1 MGAER
6 PARRVGGPAFVTH
19 RWVATQAEFDE
30 LVDTLCTEPR
40 YAIDTEF
47 HRERTYYPKLA
58 LVQFGWDDQI
68 VLVDPLA
75 VDMTSIRRLF
85 ASPSIAV
92 FHAAQQD
99 LDVLTY
105 SVGAVPERMFDTQ
118 LAAGFTGYSTPS
130 LLSLL
135 QAELGVVASKGDR
148 LTDWLRRPLT
158 ADQRHYAAGDVAH
171 LLELHDR
178 LTARLTGL
186 GRIDWALDACE
197 ELRTRP
203 AGASDPEQAW
213 LRLKD
218 VRVLK
223 SKSRGVAQAV
233 AAWRERRAAAVDVPV
248 RQILPD
254 LAILGI
260 SQKHPATQAELSQSR
275 GVEERHSR
283 GAIGAEILGAVQE
296 GLSRDV
302 GLPSPDGD
310 DLERSLRPAVTLVS
324 AWVSEVARAERI
336 DTALLA
342 TRSDLVALLRGDSEA
357 RLATGWRAEML
368 GDGIRSLV
376 EGRAGLTFD
385 GRGGLQL
392 IPTAER
398 PAVTPDPEPAPADP
412 APASG

>member
-1 MGAER
+1 M
-6 PARRVGGPAFVTH
+6 TH
-19 RWVATQAEFDE
+19 RWVADQAEFE
-30 LVDTLCTEPR
+30 AVLDTLCAEPR

-47 HRERTYYPKLA
+47 HRERTYFPKLA
-58 LVQFGWDDQI
+58 LVQLGWGDQI

-75 VDMTSIRRLF
+75 VDLSSIRRLF
-85 ASPSIAV
+85 SSPALAV

-99 LDVLTY
+99 LDVLTH
-105 SVGAVPERMFDTQ
+105 VVACVPEHMFDTQ

-158 ADQRHYAAGDVAH
+158 ADQQTYAAGDVAH

-178 LTARLTGL
+178 LTAKLESL
-186 GRIDWALDACE
+186 GRLQWSVDACE

-260 SQKHPATQAELSQSR
+260 SQKHPKTPQELAHAR

-283 GAIGAEILGAVQE
+283 GAMGAEILAAVAD
-296 GLSRDV
+296 GLTRDV
-302 GLPSPDGD
+302 HLPTADGD
-310 DLERSLRPAVTLVS
+310 DLDRSLRPAVTLVS
-324 AWVSEVARAERI
+324 AWVSEVARTEKI
-336 DTALLA
+336 DTTLLA
-342 TRSDLVALLRGDSEA
+342 TRSDLVSLLRGDPHA
-357 RLATGWRAEML
+357 RLAHGWRGELL
-368 GDGIRSLV
+368 GAGIRSLV
-376 EGRAGLTFD
+376 DGRAGLTFD
-385 GRGGLQL
+385 GRGGLRL
-392 IPTAER
+392 IP
-398 PAVTPDPEPAPADP
+398 VVPEPVVPEPVVPEPDSPEPESAVSAESVAP
-412 APASG
+412 